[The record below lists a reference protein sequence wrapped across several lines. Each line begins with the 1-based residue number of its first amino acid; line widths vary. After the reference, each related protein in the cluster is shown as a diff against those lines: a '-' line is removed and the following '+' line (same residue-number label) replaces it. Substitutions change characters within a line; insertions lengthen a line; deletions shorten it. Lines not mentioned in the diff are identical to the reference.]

1 MNQQQENLVLKGT
14 ESTPSVKCTV
24 DTGVIEITGRSLLN
38 DSEIIFSQVASW
50 VDLYLKKNKE
60 IKFSFNFDY
69 INSSSNYHLLSL
81 LKNVCRLDNVVV
93 TIDWHY
99 EDEDIYDIG
108 LDYKELLPELTFNF
122 YEVK

>member
-1 MNQQQENLVLKGT
+1 MNQQQENLVIEGT
-14 ESTPSVKCTV
+14 ESTPAVNCNV
-24 DTGVIEITGRSLLN
+24 ETGVIEITGRSLLN
-38 DSEIIFSQVASW
+38 DSEIIFSQVAAW
-50 VDLYLKKNKE
+50 VNIYLVTNKKL
-60 IKFSFNFDY
+60 KFSFNFDY

-81 LKNVCRLDNVVV
+81 LKNVCRLDSVIVA
-93 TIDWHY
+93 IDWHH